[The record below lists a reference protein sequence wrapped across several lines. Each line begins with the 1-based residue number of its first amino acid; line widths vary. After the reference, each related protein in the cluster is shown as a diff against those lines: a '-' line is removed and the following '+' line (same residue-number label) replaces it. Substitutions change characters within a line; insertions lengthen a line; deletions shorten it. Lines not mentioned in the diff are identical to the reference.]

1 MTRKKLFG
9 KRIVAL
15 MTTFAILVSLVAM
28 LSGIA
33 VNATSDYTPKRAITY
48 TVSEGVQQSCL
59 MLQDA
64 WKVAAGQTVTVKGY
78 YNVYEINGDA
88 FNILG
93 APAATTATD
102 GWVPF
107 M

>member
-33 VNATSDYTPKRAITY
+33 VNATSDYTPKRVLSMTNTTKTDGRIALCSAADAIGAG
-48 TVSEGVQQSCL
+48 TV
-59 MLQDA
+59 
-64 WKVAAGQTVTVKGY
+64 VTIKGY
-78 YNVYEINGDA
+78 YKVDGFTAAGDVCYGYG
-88 FNILG
+88 NMG
-93 APAATTATD
+93 AAT
-102 GWVPF
+102 
-107 M
+107 